1 MKEEKRNCKIIED
14 LLPAYIDNILSEETR
29 TFVEMHL
36 KECPNCEQT
45 YQEMIAEIKKED
57 VQNTENVKIIK
68 KYKRKIRTLKIIV
81 ALTIFIILAVGF
93 GTLSFRYM
101 IVKNALI
108 KNINYDAKGNFRLE
122 YYEDSI
128 EHYNYHTTTYVGE
141 NKMKKVKGDKVIEYW
156 ENDKHYIIDNEK
168 KTYYIK
174 NEDIKENDKLKIPI
188 MIIPEMKNIV
198 KENGISPI
206 EILKFILTS
215 NITVQT
221 EGFRTKEYYV
231 IKDMKKGLKI
241 YFDKETFFAE
251 RIVQG
256 TLNTSEYRTLLSS
269 VSWHEVEKPNF
280 LDSYTLV
287 EENM

>member
-1 MKEEKRNCKIIED
+1 
-14 LLPAYIDNILSEETR
+14 
-29 TFVEMHL
+29 
-36 KECPNCEQT
+36 
-45 YQEMIAEIKKED
+45 
-57 VQNTENVKIIK
+57 
-68 KYKRKIRTLKIIV
+68 
-81 ALTIFIILAVGF
+81 
-93 GTLSFRYM
+93 M

-174 NEDIKENDKLKIPI
+174 NEDIKENDKLNIPI